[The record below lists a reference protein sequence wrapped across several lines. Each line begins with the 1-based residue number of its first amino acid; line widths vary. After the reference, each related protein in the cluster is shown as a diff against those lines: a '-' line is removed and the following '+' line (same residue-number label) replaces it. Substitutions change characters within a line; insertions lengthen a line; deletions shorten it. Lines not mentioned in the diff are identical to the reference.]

1 MPPRSR
7 TDQLSQEVESQDT
20 RSVRQR
26 IVEAALNLAQTIGV
40 QGMSQARVAAAAGVR
55 QSHLTYYFP
64 TRADLIKA
72 TVYAISDQMLDITKA
87 AANATSQDIDPV
99 QEFRNFCLQQ
109 VCDKGQSRLLL
120 SLMVVTEEEPSL
132 HTWNDEF
139 HHETVVQ
146 WQAVYRALGID
157 ATEVDIEV
165 FHATYV
171 GAALLCMQSGSEVAL
186 QRATRVVGKAFDRL
200 LQGRGTPATRDTANS

>member
-7 TDQLSQEVESQDT
+7 TDQLSQEMESQDT

-109 VCDKGQSRLLL
+109 VCDQGQARLLL

-132 HTWNDEF
+132 HAWNDEF
-139 HHETVVQ
+139 HRETVVQ

-171 GAALLCMQSGSEVAL
+171 GAALLCMQSGSEAAL
-186 QRATRVVGKAFDRL
+186 QRATRVVGQAFDRL
-200 LQGRGTPATRDTANS
+200 LQGRETPATR